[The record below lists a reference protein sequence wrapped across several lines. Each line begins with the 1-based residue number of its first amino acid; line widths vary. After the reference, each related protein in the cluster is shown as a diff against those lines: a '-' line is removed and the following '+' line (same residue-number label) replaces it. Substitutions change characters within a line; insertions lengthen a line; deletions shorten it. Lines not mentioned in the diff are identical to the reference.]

1 MLQVKNGKN
10 TRFWEDIWLK
20 DKPLCMLHP
29 VLFDWCLNKNISV
42 YNVLCAN
49 GRLPFDRWLP
59 PSFFEEWL
67 GILDATFS
75 FNFEDANDKVSWKWG
90 RNKMFT
96 TKSTYDHLTV
106 GQSRGHFNHI
116 WKAKIPYKIKIFTWL
131 LEKDVVLTK
140 DNLIRRNWL
149 GNPSCIFC
157 GQLETSKHL
166 FFQCPVARCIW
177 GMVGSCLGANN
188 VPNSCTQFK
197 LWIERWLPNGKPIHH
212 FGFAAVCWA
221 IWKGRN
227 KAIFDGKII
236 RHPAEILTHACAFM
250 TYWAGLTKEDFQV
263 GILEGVKSLLAYAHR
278 ALAQQAATTPR
289 MLPAPPTPATEDED
303 EA

>member
-1 MLQVKNGKN
+1 
-10 TRFWEDIWLK
+10 
-20 DKPLCMLHP
+20 
-29 VLFDWCLNKNISV
+29 
-42 YNVLCAN
+42 
-49 GRLPFDRWLP
+49 
-59 PSFFEEWL
+59 
-67 GILDATFS
+67 
-75 FNFEDANDKVSWKWG
+75 
-90 RNKMFT
+90 
-96 TKSTYDHLTV
+96 
-106 GQSRGHFNHI
+106 
-116 WKAKIPYKIKIFTWL
+116 
-131 LEKDVVLTK
+131 
-140 DNLIRRNWL
+140 
-149 GNPSCIFC
+149 
-157 GQLETSKHL
+157 
-166 FFQCPVARCIW
+166 
-177 GMVGSCLGANN
+177 MVGSCLGATN